1 MSEPIRIDFISD
13 PVCPWC
19 AIALQELAQALE
31 RLPAELEIELVFQP
45 FELNPEMPAAG
56 QDAVE
61 HIMQKY
67 GRSAADVARSQENIT
82 SRGLDIG
89 FHFDLRKRTHFYNT
103 FDAHRLMRWAETR
116 GRQRPLAHLLFR
128 AYFSDGQNISDRE
141 TLASLAGDV
150 GLARD
155 EALEV
160 LSSGQFSQEVQEREH
175 YYTSR
180 GVHAVPAVVLNGKHL
195 ISGAQ
200 AADYY
205 EKALRQVAAER

>member
-1 MSEPIRIDFISD
+1 MSDPIRIDFISD

-31 RLPAELEIELVFQP
+31 RLPAELEIELAFQP
-45 FELNPEMPAAG
+45 FELNPDMPAAG

-82 SRGLDIG
+82 ARGLEIG

-116 GRQRPLAHLLFR
+116 GKQRPLAHLLFR
-128 AYFSDGQNISDRE
+128 AYFSDGRNISDRE

-160 LSSGQFSQEVQEREH
+160 LSSGQFSREVQEREH

>member
-19 AIALQELAQALE
+19 AIALEALEQALA
-31 RLPAELEIELVFQP
+31 RLPAELDIELAFQP
-45 FELNPEMPAAG
+45 FELNPGMPAAG

-67 GRSAADVARSQENIT
+67 GRSATDIARSQENIT
-82 SRGLDIG
+82 TRGLDIG
-89 FHFDLRKRTHFYNT
+89 FHFDLKKRTHFYNT

-128 AYFSDGQNISDRE
+128 AYFTDGRNISDRE
-141 TLASLAGDV
+141 TLASLADDA

-155 EALEV
+155 EALEI
-160 LSSGQFSQEVQEREH
+160 LSSGQFSREVQEREH
-175 YYTSR
+175 HYTSR
-180 GVHAVPAVVLNGKHL
+180 GVHAVPAVILNGRHL

-200 AADYY
+200 PADYY
-205 EKALRQVAAER
+205 ERALRQVAAEH

>member
-82 SRGLDIG
+82 SRGLEIG